1 MKGAYKL
8 GLSCYRI
15 VYHGLASPV
24 EFAVVDVAAA
34 VEQISEHP
42 PQLVV
47 VGRLEEVEPA
57 YVA

>member
-1 MKGAYKL
+1 M
-8 GLSCYRI
+8 SCYGI

-24 EFAVVDVAAA
+24 ELAVVDIAAA
-34 VEQISEHP
+34 LEEIAEHP

-57 YVA
+57 HVA